1 MINIDKARK
10 EVIDMGKQLQPMV
23 DDVVNKYTKDVD
35 AVFNDIKKNLTTLT
49 NKEIRDYMIRLSAEC
64 YDLTEIKDSST
75 LKQECSLALLKESQA
90 NVFNGT
96 VGTQSARSN
105 QSIVDTVDKQVVNIL
120 YNAISN
126 RFKSKIDEVHRMIS
140 VLSNVLISKNAEAK
154 LRGGVTDD
162 THGDDV

>member
-1 MINIDKARK
+1 MA
-10 EVIDMGKQLQPMV
+10 KQLQPMV
-23 DDVVNKYTKDVD
+23 DDVVAKHTQDIDKIFT
-35 AVFNDIKKNLTTLT
+35 AIKKDLTTLT
-49 NKEIRDYMIRLSAEC
+49 NKELQDYMIRLSAEC

-75 LKQECSLALLKESQA
+75 LKQECALALLKESQA

-96 VGTQSARSN
+96 VGTQSARTN
-105 QSIVDTVDKQVVNIL
+105 QSIIDTLDKQVVNIL

-154 LRGGVTDD
+154 LRGGVKDD
-162 THGDDV
+162 SHGDDI